1 MIGDV
6 PIVTFDTSAHNRLAD
21 GSVSSRQS
29 RERINSQLW
38 FRFAGLSVEELYA
51 TSRAENRE
59 ALFASCRGLQCGPS
73 ECLLPPNKLTE
84 QLVLAHQNDPRNF
97 DWKVVDVRWP
107 RCEEAIRDPA
117 FFDDAETSQGQRE
130 FQKDRKRLGKEDLVD
145 LRPKIQA
152 IFEAHGETPPTSFR
166 PAMSRLERVGAG
178 GSVMYAA
185 RQLYD
190 HAARPS
196 VDDVVIQ
203 EFMGRCPPFRAL
215 VYAIFVPWYN
225 TAVRD
230 YFAGEKLSAGYN
242 DLFMS
247 LYLPYCDWFV
257 TDDGAQ
263 EKSLREVAAHAG
275 LETEILPYN
284 ELCGRLL
291 APA

>member
-21 GSVSSRQS
+21 ACVSSRQVL
-29 RERINSQLW
+29 ERMNLQSW

-51 TSRAENRE
+51 TSKAEERE
-59 ALFASCRGLQCGPS
+59 ALFASCRGLQLGPS

-84 QLVLAHQNDPRNF
+84 QLVLAHQNDPKNF
-97 DWKVVDVRWP
+97 DWKVVNVRWP
-107 RCEEAIRDPA
+107 RCEDAIRDPA
-117 FFDDAETSQGQRE
+117 FFADAETSQGQRE
-130 FQKDRKRLGKEDLVD
+130 FQRERKRLGKDDLVG

-152 IFEAHGETPPTSFR
+152 IFEAHGEAPPTSFR
-166 PAMSRLERVGAG
+166 PAMSRLESLEGGGA
-178 GSVMYAA
+178 VMYTA
-185 RQLYD
+185 RQLYNRATRPVADDSVIKEFVD
-190 HAARPS
+190 H
-196 VDDVVIQ
+196 
-203 EFMGRCPPFRAL
+203 CPPFRAL

-230 YFAGEKLSAGYN
+230 YRAGEKLDAGHN

-257 TDDGAQ
+257 TDDEGQ

-275 LETEILPYN
+275 LETEILPYDKF
-284 ELCGRLL
+284 CGRLL
-291 APA
+291 AAA